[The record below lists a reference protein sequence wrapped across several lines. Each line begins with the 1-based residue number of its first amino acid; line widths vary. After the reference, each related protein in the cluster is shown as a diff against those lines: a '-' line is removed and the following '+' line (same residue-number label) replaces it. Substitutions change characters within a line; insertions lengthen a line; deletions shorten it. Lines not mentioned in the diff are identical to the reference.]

1 MTRPRLPRTVWVLGF
16 VSLAMDLSSEIIH
29 ALLPLFITVTLG
41 ASVTVL
47 GAIDGVAEATASFAK
62 LVAGRLSD
70 RHQRRKPW
78 ILLGYG
84 LAAAT
89 KPLFALAG
97 APLTVLGARLIDRTA
112 KGIRGAPRDAMIADE
127 TPPEI
132 RGAAYGL
139 RQGLDTIGAFLA
151 PIAAIA
157 LMWAFMQDVRAV
169 FWVAVIP
176 GVASVLLAWV
186 ALREPARHAT
196 SERLQ
201 PLLHGFR
208 EVSPACRRLIFVAF
222 LFTLARFSESFLI
235 LKGAEAGLSLTLA
248 PLALVLFN
256 FAYLTLSYPAGA
268 LSDRHDPRA
277 ILAVGIAMLVV
288 GNLVLARTEGL
299 AWAAVG
305 VFLWGGHMA
314 LTQGLFARMIADAAP
329 DNLRATTFGL
339 FHFAT
344 GIATL
349 PASLAAG
356 WLWDRQGSAA
366 TFTASAGMAALS
378 ALVLLSLPED
388 TEPSSRA

>member
-1 MTRPRLPRTVWVLGF
+1 MSRPRLPRTVWVLGF
-16 VSLAMDLSSEIIH
+16 VSLLMDLSSEVIH

-41 ASVTVL
+41 ASVTIL

-62 LVAGRLSD
+62 LAAGRLSD
-70 RHQRRKPW
+70 RNQRRKPW

-84 LAAAT
+84 LAAIT

-97 APLTVLGARLIDRTA
+97 SPLTVLGARLVDRTA

-139 RQGLDTIGAFLA
+139 RQGLDTVGAFLA
-151 PIAAIA
+151 PLAAVA
-157 LMWAFMQDVRAV
+157 LMWAFAQNVRAV

-176 GVASVLLAWV
+176 AVASVALAWL
-186 ALREPARHAT
+186 ALREPARHT
-196 SERLQ
+196 TEGKLQ

-208 EVSPACRRLIFVAF
+208 EVSPACRRLIFIAF

-248 PLALVLFN
+248 PLTLVLFN
-256 FAYLTLSYPAGA
+256 LAYLLLSYPAGA
-268 LSDRHDPRA
+268 LSDRRDPRA
-277 ILAVGIAMLVV
+277 ILAAGMAMLVV
-288 GNLVLARTEGL
+288 GNLVLARTEGH

-314 LTQGLFARMIADAAP
+314 LTQGLFLRMIADAAP
-329 DNLRATTFGL
+329 AQLRATTFGL
-339 FHFAT
+339 FHLAT
-344 GIATL
+344 GLATL
-349 PASLAAG
+349 LASLAAS
-356 WLWDRQGSAA
+356 WLWDREGSAA
-366 TFTASAGMAALS
+366 TFTASAGMALAAGL
-378 ALVLLSLPED
+378 LLLSLPKSEQ
-388 TEPSSRA
+388 P